1 MNVKT
6 ASAGAGKMGGGMLT
20 FNPSDN
26 LTLYKCYMPFLKN
39 GGIYV
44 PTATNHPIGSKV
56 FLVARL
62 PNSEERL
69 PIVGD
74 VVWVNQSKAVT
85 RPAGIGIRFAD
96 TPENAMVRDRI
107 EKAILGIS
115 SETQTYTM

>member
-1 MNVKT
+1 MNIKT
-6 ASAGAGKMGGGMLT
+6 AGAGVANMGGGMLT
-20 FNPSDN
+20 FNPPDN
-26 LTLYKCYMPFLKN
+26 MTLYKCYMPFLKN

-44 PTATNHPIGSKV
+44 PTPNTHAIGSKV
-56 FLVARL
+56 FLIARL
-62 PNSEERL
+62 PNVEERL
-69 PIVGD
+69 PIVGE

-115 SETQTYTM
+115 SDTQTYTM